1 LDRLLGDVERGA
13 EMKQI
18 ETGRGDKTVRRQR
31 SLTRTA
37 KELGNHRS
45 KAKILVVDDEP
56 QITETIRQI
65 LVLTGFYV
73 ETAENGKQAI
83 ERVRTGPEL
92 NLVITD
98 MKMPE
103 MDGLELLKLIRQVRK
118 NLPVI
123 ILTGHGTLENALDS
137 VGEGAWDYV
146 LKPFRV
152 EKLRAAVLR
161 AISNGR
167 PELKTFV

>member
-1 LDRLLGDVERGA
+1 ME
-13 EMKQI
+13 QI
-18 ETGRGDKTVRRQR
+18 ETRKTYVTTCRQR
-31 SLTRTA
+31 RFGGTA
-37 KELGNHRS
+37 KESDSLQP
-45 KAKILVVDDEP
+45 KARILVVDDEP
-56 QITETIRQI
+56 QVAETIRQI

-73 ETAENGKQAI
+73 QTAENGKQAI
-83 ERVRTGPEL
+83 ERLRTDQEID
-92 NLVITD
+92 LVITD

-103 MDGLELLKLIRQVRK
+103 MDGVELLKFIRQVRE

-137 VGEGAWDYV
+137 VEQGAWDYV

-161 AISNGR
+161 AISESR
-167 PELKTFV
+167 PELKSFA

>member
-1 LDRLLGDVERGA
+1 ME
-13 EMKQI
+13 QI
-18 ETGRGDKTVRRQR
+18 EARKEDRKTTHEEMPSRMVAE
-31 SLTRTA
+31 S
-37 KELGNHRS
+37 GGHRS
-45 KAKILVVDDEP
+45 NARILVVDDEP
-56 QITETIRQI
+56 QVTETIRQI
-65 LVLTGFYV
+65 LVLTGFDV

-92 NLVITD
+92 DLVITD

-103 MDGLELLKLIRQVRK
+103 IDGLEFLKLIRQVRE

-161 AISNGR
+161 AISKSR
-167 PELKTFV
+167 HELRIFA